1 MGFSYPF
8 SDGPLLCFNAAQ
20 SWRSGWFGQ
29 KHVLLND
36 VQKEITERR
45 FSFAGMIQNY
55 NVETD
60 QNNHPMLIRIDN
72 DTPTSY
78 FIGYNGLTD
87 YNTGTTTPNKV
98 VVYCADNI
106 ELPGTDTVLLATLE
120 PGESYTVYNYT
131 GTGTDLSIA
140 VYGINYDNDIALVTA
155 NADVAVESKGL
166 FSISIEGSCDSDAIL
181 DSLIQELY
189 ANSQEGITLL
199 QVDSSVECQSGRKLG
214 KDSRKLKAG
223 DRMEVLYEVIQQL
236 PQEKSIELL
245 APESLVQLYSK
256 NIATIASEVANK
268 VAIPI
273 QISDI
278 HIVEAPSAS
287 PTNVASEHP
296 TMSPTPEGHCRD
308 LVEGWHDAD
317 GHSYDV
323 SIFLLYL
330 LFVT

>member
-1 MGFSYPF
+1 MGFSYPQ

-36 VQKEITERR
+36 VQTEISERR
-45 FSFAGMIQNY
+45 FSFVGMIQNY

-60 QNNHPMLIRIDN
+60 QNSHPMLIRIDN

-78 FIGYNGLTD
+78 FIGYNGLTN

-106 ELPGTDTVLLATLE
+106 DLPGTDTVLLATLDA
-120 PGESYTVYNYT
+120 GESYTVYNYT

-140 VYGINYDNDIALVTA
+140 VYGINYDNGIALVTA
-155 NADVAVESKGL
+155 NADVAVESKAL
-166 FSISIEGSCDSDAIL
+166 FSISIEGSCDSNSIL
-181 DSLIQELY
+181 DSLIQKLY
-189 ANSQEGITLL
+189 EYSREGTTLL
-199 QVDSSVECQSGRKLG
+199 QVDYTAECQSGRKLE
-214 KDSRKLKAG
+214 KDSRKLNAR
-223 DRMEVLYEVIQQL
+223 DRIDVLYDVIQQL
-236 PQEKSIELL
+236 PQEKSVELL
-245 APESLVQLYSK
+245 APDSLVQLYSK
-256 NIATIASEVANK
+256 DISMIASEVANE
-268 VAIPI
+268 VAIPF
-273 QISDI
+273 QITDI
-278 HIVEAPSAS
+278 HTVEAPSAS

-296 TMSPTPEGHCRD
+296 TMSPTPEGHCKD

-323 SIFLLYL
+323 SMFSLSYFL
-330 LFVT
+330 